1 MAHLGISGL
10 GWGDEKIWESQS
22 EKLLG
27 MIVDKKLS
35 FDSHLRTLCKKVN
48 QKVSAL
54 ARIVHFLPFPKRHL
68 IMKTFIESQFSYC
81 PLVWMFCS
89 RTMNT
94 KINRIHERALRLVY
108 QDYESTFECLLRRDN
123 SLCFHHRNIHQVA
136 IEMYKVKHDISPPFI
151 KDIFCEIN
159 RETRSG
165 TTFSRPN
172 VSSVKRGDRSL
183 RSFGPIVWNS
193 MLPNDFKKCE
203 SLDLFKDSI
212 KSWKP
217 DNCPCELCKVYVK
230 GLGYTVLSG

>member
-1 MAHLGISGL
+1 MRV
-10 GWGDEKIWESQS
+10 GDEKIWESQS

-35 FDSHLRTLCKKVN
+35 FDLHLRTLCKKVN

-54 ARIVHFLPFPKRHL
+54 ARIVPFLPFPKRHL

-89 RTMNT
+89 RTMNA
-94 KINRIHERALRLVY
+94 KVNRIHERALRLVY
-108 QDYESTFECLLRRDN
+108 QDYDSTFDKLLDKDK

-136 IEMYKVKHDISPPFI
+136 IEMYKVKHDLSPPFM
-151 KDIFCEIN
+151 KDIFNEIE

-172 VSSVKRGDRSL
+172 VNSVKRGDRSL
-183 RSFGPIVWNS
+183 RSFGPIVWNT
-193 MLPNDFKKCE
+193 MLPDAIKECE
-203 SLDLFKDSI
+203 TLDLFKRSI

-217 DNCPCELCKVYVK
+217 DNCPCELCRVYLK
-230 GLGYTVLSG
+230 GLGYTVLSE